1 MSDLPLVDQLY
12 LKDFHPVIVESIQNQ
27 NYIKSKSIFCLTI

>member
-1 MSDLPLVDQLY
+1 MSDFPLVDQLY

-27 NYIKSKSIFCLTI
+27 NHIDKNEFSI